1 MPPPNVFV
9 FSTAMAVVV
18 PPLATILL
26 LLSTFIPPTMTPLSR
41 MPPPLRKALLMT
53 EMPPGP
59 IVPVLVTPPLKVVW
73 LITIAAVLPLKT
85 VGYGP
90 LNAIGALPRRYCA
103 ETQRADRAHP
113 HCCGAGA

>member
-1 MPPPNVFV
+1 MPPPNVLV

-26 LLSTFIPPTMTPLSR
+26 LLSTFMPPTMTPLSR
-41 MPPPLRKALLMT
+41 IPPPLRNARLTT
-53 EMPPGP
+53 EMPPAP

-73 LITIAAVLPLKT
+73 LITIAVVLPLKT

-90 LNAIGALPRRYCA
+90 LNGIGALQTRLLRRDA
-103 ETQRADRAHP
+103 A
-113 HCCGAGA
+113 